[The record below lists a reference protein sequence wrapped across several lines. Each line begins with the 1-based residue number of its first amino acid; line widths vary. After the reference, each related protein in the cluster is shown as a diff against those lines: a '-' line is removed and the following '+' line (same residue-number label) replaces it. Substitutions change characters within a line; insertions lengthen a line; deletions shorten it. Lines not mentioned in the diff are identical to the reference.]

1 MMSLRLV
8 PDRTRVP
15 FTRFEMAGYAISALL
30 IVLTLILV
38 PTKGL
43 NFGIDFRGGI
53 MIEVGMPGPAAD
65 IGAMR
70 TTLGGMGL
78 GEVTL
83 QEFGDPSTVLIRVE
97 RQAGDEAAQ
106 LAAVDQIRSALAAE
120 FGEGISYR
128 RVEFVGPRVSEE
140 LLWAGIQAV
149 VFAIIAI
156 LAYVW
161 FRFEW
166 QFAVGAVVALVHDT
180 VTTMGLFALFG
191 LEFNLATVAAILTIV
206 GYSLNDTVVIYDR
219 VRENLRKY
227 KAMPLRDLIDLS
239 LNETLAR
246 TLMTSM
252 TTLLALFALVIFGG
266 PVIRDFV
273 IAMIWG
279 VVIGTFSTIYVASPM
294 LLHLRLRAESV
305 APVAAETP

>member
-1 MMSLRLV
+1 MMSFRLV

-15 FTRFEMAGYAISALL
+15 FTRFEMVGYAISAFL
-30 IVLTLILV
+30 IVMTLLLV

-65 IGAMR
+65 IAAMR

-78 GEVTL
+78 GEVSL

-106 LAAVDQIRSALAAE
+106 LAAVDQIRTALATE

-149 VFAIIAI
+149 LFAILAI

-246 TLMTSM
+246 TLMTSI
-252 TTLLALFALVIFGG
+252 TTLIALFALVIFGG

-273 IAMIWG
+273 LAMIWG